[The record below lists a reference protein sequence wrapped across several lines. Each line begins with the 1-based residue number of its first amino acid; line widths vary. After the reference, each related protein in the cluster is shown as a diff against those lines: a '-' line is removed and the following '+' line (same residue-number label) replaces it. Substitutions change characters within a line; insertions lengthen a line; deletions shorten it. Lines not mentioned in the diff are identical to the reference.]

1 MSDTER
7 RSAGGWPATGD
18 PDPYDDD
25 QEVFGP
31 DLMSAEEE
39 SQARRASSE
48 SRRVDTESDGED
60 GLVPE
65 EPLPSAAAVGSPH
78 GAAPAEVRSA
88 QPEPAPIEQAA
99 PPVDDPQPLPDQSV
113 ETARPRSRNR
123 LSTVLMVV
131 SVVLLAAVAFLL
143 YLFGRE
149 RAEEASVREVQAVTR
164 DFLVALTNYD
174 HTTIDRQS
182 RQILNLSVGS
192 LRDRYEATVNKEYA
206 ESLKTLSAESEG
218 EILEMAVDDLG
229 EDQATVLVFM
239 DVTTRSTNPETKES
253 AEDVEGR
260 RVRLSLIR
268 TGTGWKVNSFR
279 SI

>member
-7 RSAGGWPATGD
+7 RSARGWPATGD

-25 QEVFGP
+25 QEVLGP

-39 SQARRASSE
+39 SQARQASSE
-48 SRRVDTESDGED
+48 SRRVETESDGED

-65 EPLPSAAAVGSPH
+65 EPLPSAAAVGPPRS
-78 GAAPAEVRSA
+78 AAPADVPSA
-88 QPEPAPIEQAA
+88 QPEPARIEQAA
-99 PPVDDPQPLPDQSV
+99 PPVDDPQPLPDQPV

-149 RAEEASVREVQAVTR
+149 RAEETSMREVEAVTR

-174 HTTIDRQS
+174 HTSIERQS
-182 RQILNLSVGS
+182 RRILNLSVGS
-192 LRDRYEATVNKEYA
+192 LRDRYEATVNKEYS
-206 ESLKTLSAESEG
+206 ESLKALSAQSEG
-218 EILEMAVDDLG
+218 EILDMAVDDIG

-279 SI
+279 SF